1 MPSRA
6 LALVEDSENDLFYSV
21 VSLWEVAIKSGAKRT
36 DFDTD
41 PRLLQRELQDNGYNE
56 LNVTGGHAL
65 AISSLPPIHRDPF
78 DRMLAAQALTEGLM
92 LLTNDRILAKYPCRT
107 RLFSSPR

>member
-1 MPSRA
+1 MPTGA
-6 LALVEDSENDLFYSV
+6 LALVEDPENHLFYSV
-21 VSLWEVAIKSGAKRT
+21 VSLWEVAIKNAAQRS

-41 PRLLQRELQDNGYNE
+41 PRLLQRELLDNGYSE

-78 DRMLAAQALTEGLM
+78 DRMLAAQALMEGM
-92 LLTNDRILAKYPCRT
+92 TLLTNDRILAKYPCRS
-107 RLFSSPR
+107 RLFAFPR